1 MGAVA
6 ASLGAA
12 LPALRQHFDVGA
24 AQGGSLVSLF
34 NLGSLAV
41 IGVCGF
47 GQRRLKPR
55 GTITVVAG
63 AFVARGV
70 VIFLPPSWGVL
81 QVAGFGPGGGGGG
94 PGPSLDTPLAP
105 RVRG

>member
-47 GQRRLKPR
+47 GQRRLEPAW
-55 GTITVVAG
+55 TA
-63 AFVARGV
+63 
-70 VIFLPPSWGVL
+70 PSVSAAL
-81 QVAGFGPGGGGGG
+81 APGGGFVFPSPHRDVPPVVALRTGAGRGG
-94 PGPSLDTPLAP
+94 PGPSLS
-105 RVRG
+105 